1 MAEWIRSHDVW
12 LHCTTIQM
20 GLHSKPGA
28 GTANQAIHPSGVGK
42 SVAVSI
48 QWMTTVEGCDGK
60 KACNCTMAGML
71 LMQPTAQTIAHWFP
85 GVCMGVLEVALA
97 IKSTN

>member
-42 SVAVSI
+42 LVAVSI

-60 KACNCTMAGML
+60 SMQLYDGWHATYAANSANYCTLVSWSLHGS
-71 LMQPTAQTIAHWFP
+71 P
-85 GVCMGVLEVALA
+85 
-97 IKSTN
+97 